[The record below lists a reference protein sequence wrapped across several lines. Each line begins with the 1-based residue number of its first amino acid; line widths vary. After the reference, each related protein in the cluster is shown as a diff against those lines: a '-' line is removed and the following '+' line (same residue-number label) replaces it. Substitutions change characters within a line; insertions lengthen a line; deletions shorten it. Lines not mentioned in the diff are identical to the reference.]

1 MTHGVP
7 HLLLRDLLK
16 MRTRA
21 FKVYDLMS
29 WNNLYHEE
37 HGTFLHMK
45 HRKPE
50 VDA

>member
-1 MTHGVP
+1 MMHVVP

-16 MRTRA
+16 MRARA
-21 FKVYDLMS
+21 FQVYDS
-29 WNNLYHEE
+29 VRWNNLYHEE

-45 HRKPE
+45 HLKPE